1 MSSKNVEVEND
12 VEKEVE
18 NSANAINDARNDA
31 RNGANATNNA
41 TNATNA
47 TNLTST
53 EKGILMIIKE
63 NNGVSLSEIAEKLGK
78 DISTIKR
85 AIRRLKTKGV
95 VKYIGTTR
103 NGHWEVI
110 D

>member
-1 MSSKNVEVEND
+1 MASKNAEVEND

-18 NSANAINDARNDA
+18 NSANA
-31 RNGANATNNA
+31 TN
-41 TNATNA
+41 NATNA

-63 NNGVSLSEIAEKLGK
+63 NNGVSSSEIAKKLGK

-85 AIRRLKTKGV
+85 AIRKLKTKGV

-103 NGHWEVI
+103 KGHWEVI

>member
-1 MSSKNVEVEND
+1 MASKNAEVEND

-18 NSANAINDARNDA
+18 NSANATNDARNS
-31 RNGANATNNA
+31 ANATN
-41 TNATNA
+41 NATNA

-63 NNGVSLSEIAEKLGK
+63 NNGVSSSEIAKKLGK

>member
-1 MSSKNVEVEND
+1 MASKNAEVEND

-18 NSANAINDARNDA
+18 NSANATNDARNDA
-31 RNGANATNNA
+31 RNGANATN
-41 TNATNA
+41 NATNA

-63 NNGVSLSEIAEKLGK
+63 NNGVSSSEIAKKLGK